1 MFPVL
6 RRYRGRLLL
15 LLSLLGGAALA
26 GYMHWDER
34 GLFWLQQ
41 QRSTPAERAAAIWLP
56 DYHAVIDG
64 KPLQGLEEDETSGLT
79 YHPATGTLFTVTGRN
94 PLLVEL
100 SRQGDVLRR
109 IRLRGFAD
117 PEAVEVLGANRLGI
131 VDERRRQLV
140 VFELSAATR
149 EIDAAD
155 WPGYDLGFASAG
167 NKGFEGMAWNPRT
180 QSLLLAKEREPLGL
194 FSLPFPGED
203 GAPGALQ
210 PLHAGHLFVRD
221 LSSLTYDLRTGHTLV
236 LSDESRLLLELDAA
250 GQPVSFISLLG
261 GQRGLKFSIGQAEG
275 VAMDEDGTI
284 YLVSEPNLFYVL
296 RKR

>member
-1 MFPVL
+1 M
-6 RRYRGRLLL
+6 
-15 LLSLLGGAALA
+15 
-26 GYMHWDER
+26 
-34 GLFWLQQ
+34 
-41 QRSTPAERAAAIWLP
+41 LP
-56 DYHAVIDG
+56 
-64 KPLQGLEEDETSGLT
+64 
-79 YHPATGTLFTVTGRN
+79 TGRAMTWA
-94 PLLVEL
+94 LLML
-100 SRQGDVLRR
+100 
-109 IRLRGFAD
+109 
-117 PEAVEVLGANRLGI
+117 
-131 VDERRRQLV
+131 
-140 VFELSAATR
+140 ATR
-149 EIDAAD
+149 ASRA
-155 WPGYDLGFASAG
+155 WPG
-167 NKGFEGMAWNPRT
+167 NPRT